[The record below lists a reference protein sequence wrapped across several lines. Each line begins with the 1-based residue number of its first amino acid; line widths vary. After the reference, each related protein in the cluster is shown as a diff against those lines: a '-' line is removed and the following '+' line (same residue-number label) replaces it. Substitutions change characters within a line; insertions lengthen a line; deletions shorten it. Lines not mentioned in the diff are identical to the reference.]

1 MYKCEAIKVAF
12 VTIKENYLDID
23 RLGATDFGK
32 LGHVF
37 KPSVSIHIPR
47 LCVMDCTVQ
56 WNFKLDIFGVL
67 LGLVHNDGWHE

>member
-1 MYKCEAIKVAF
+1 MAF

-23 RLGATDFGK
+23 RVGATYVGK

-37 KPSVSIHIPR
+37 KPSVSIHIHIPR

-56 WNFKLDIFGVL
+56 WNFELDIFGVL